1 MNNEEK
7 KNENV
12 KNDSELSPE
21 DLERMELLL
30 KSSEKTG
37 KQLRIDV
44 GTGDLREIDE
54 LKQMMGKEFEN
65 PEEKYSV
72 YYKGIRKTLMA
83 YLPKGKEFQE
93 ARQIIYDEKN
103 IFLNAGRKKSDNG
116 GIRKSDGRMT
126 FQSQMNDM
134 LDVLIKWVS
143 KSQNSFALYNM
154 LYELNDKHGYGHE
167 NYDGTTLGFA
177 KAMRMLNPKSE

>member
-54 LKQMMGKEFEN
+54 LKQ
-65 PEEKYSV
+65 
-72 YYKGIRKTLMA
+72 
-83 YLPKGKEFQE
+83 
-93 ARQIIYDEKN
+93 
-103 IFLNAGRKKSDNG
+103 
-116 GIRKSDGRMT
+116 
-126 FQSQMNDM
+126 
-134 LDVLIKWVS
+134 
-143 KSQNSFALYNM
+143 
-154 LYELNDKHGYGHE
+154 
-167 NYDGTTLGFA
+167 
-177 KAMRMLNPKSE
+177 